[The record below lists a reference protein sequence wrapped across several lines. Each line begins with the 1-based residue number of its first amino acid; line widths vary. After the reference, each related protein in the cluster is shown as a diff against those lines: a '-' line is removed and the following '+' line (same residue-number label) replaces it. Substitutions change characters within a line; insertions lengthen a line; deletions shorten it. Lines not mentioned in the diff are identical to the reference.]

1 MRKIFTILMA
11 AFAGHFLLAQS
22 HVEAKALL
30 KEASEKMK
38 SYPALQIEF
47 SYTFENTRVDPPI
60 KQVQKGSLALK
71 GDDYRL
77 STEVL
82 EQIRIGTKLY
92 NILHEDEEVQIST
105 YEEEEEAGINPSRL
119 LSFYEKGYSY
129 KMGGSETIKGRQ
141 ITYVILKPVASEEID
156 KIMIG
161 IDAKTKEVYS
171 MKQWGTNGTVTT
183 LVVEKLTPNAKWT
196 QNPFQFRKA
205 DYPGYYIS
213 E

>member
-1 MRKIFTILMA
+1 MKKLSLLILV
-11 AFAGHFLLAQS
+11 AFCGPVLMAQS

-30 KEASEKMK
+30 KKASETMK
-38 SYPALQIEF
+38 SYPSMEIVF
-47 SYTFENTRVDPPI
+47 SYTMENQRVEPPI
-60 KQVQKGSLALK
+60 TQKQEGTLALK

-77 STEVL
+77 KTPIL
-82 EQIRIGTKLY
+82 EQLRVGTRLY
-92 NILHEDEEVQIST
+92 NILHEDEEVQISE
-105 YEEEEEAGINPSRL
+105 YEEEGMGMSPARL

-129 KMGGSETIKGRQ
+129 KMGGTETIKGQ
-141 ITYVILKPVASEEID
+141 KITYVILKPIASEEID

-161 IDAKTKEVYS
+161 IKADSKEVYS

-183 LVVEKLTPNAKWT
+183 LVVNKLNKNAQWPA
-196 QNPFQFRKA
+196 NQFKFDKK